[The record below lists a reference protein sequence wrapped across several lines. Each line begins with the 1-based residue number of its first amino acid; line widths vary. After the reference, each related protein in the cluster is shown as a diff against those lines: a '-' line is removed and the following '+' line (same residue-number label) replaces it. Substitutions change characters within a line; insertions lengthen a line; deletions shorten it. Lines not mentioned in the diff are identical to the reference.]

1 MKSKFSP
8 ISYAIIFVLFAAFVM
23 IFSSPMIVRNYKD
36 ATPNRS
42 ESAYTNSVQKS
53 DEISQSRYIEG
64 NEDTDIVELERRFNR
79 RLDDIER
86 RTNQNQIYS
95 KQISDK
101 YICSIEGGLN
111 EDGVVVPIDPENPPA
126 KFVFACEYRR

>member
-101 YICSIEGGLN
+101 CNIKFAMNLTHITVHHKIQICLNYIW
-111 EDGVVVPIDPENPPA
+111 P
-126 KFVFACEYRR
+126 K